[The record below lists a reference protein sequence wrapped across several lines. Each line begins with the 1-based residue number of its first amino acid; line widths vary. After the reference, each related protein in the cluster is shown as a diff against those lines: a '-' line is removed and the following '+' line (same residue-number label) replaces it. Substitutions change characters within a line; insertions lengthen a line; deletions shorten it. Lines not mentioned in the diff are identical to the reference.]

1 MDLEPETRRKIE
13 DMVMDLL
20 KQSNIE
26 ETTEF
31 SIRVAASERLGIDLS
46 DPNRKH
52 FVRNVVE
59 SYLRTVAAEDATVA
73 AEQKPPELIAPP
85 EEPIEAALQLPKP
98 STEVKDDCD
107 QVIFQ
112 LSNKRNVVVK
122 KFKGTTLVSI
132 REFFQ
137 KDGKQIPTSKGIS
150 LSSEQWSTF
159 KKNVPAIEE
168 AITKLEGKMKSEL
181 HDKQNGDA
189 YNSVVDVAPPLEHVP
204 VEVSRFDGKNYQ
216 LWAQQME
223 SLLKQLKIDY
233 VLTELSP
240 NAVLGENSS
249 AEEIARTKNA
259 ERRWVND
266 DLMCRRNIL
275 THLSDSLF
283 CLYANRKMSAK
294 ELWEDLK
301 LVYLYEEH
309 GSKRVQVKKYL
320 EFQMV
325 DERPIVE
332 QIQEFNSIAD
342 SLVAAGMFLD
352 ENFHASAIISKL
364 PPSWKDFCI
373 KSMREEYL
381 PLWRL
386 IDCIRME
393 EESRNGF
400 KRVGEPYSRIG
411 FNHSNKG
418 GPRESDNK
426 FMHRNKSESNGK
438 SIACYICG
446 KKGHLSKHCWRRYDK
461 QGNERKAEDVCIPQE
476 VNMVGGC

>member
-46 DPNRKH
+46 DPHRKQL
-52 FVRNVVE
+52 VRNVVE
-59 SYLRTVAAEDATVA
+59 SYLLSFAAEDATVV
-73 AEQKPPELIAPP
+73 AEQKPPELIAAP
-85 EEPIEAALQLPKP
+85 EDPREAALQLAKPKC
-98 STEVKDDCD
+98 EVKDDCD
-107 QVIFQ
+107 FVTFQ

-159 KKNVPAIEE
+159 KKSVPAIEE
-168 AITKLEGKMKSEL
+168 AIAKMEGKMKSEL
-181 HDKQNGDA
+181 HGKKNGDF
-189 YNSVVDVAPPLEHVP
+189 YNSIVDATPLEHVP

-233 VLTELSP
+233 VLTEPSP

-266 DLMCRRNIL
+266 DLMCCRNIL

-283 CLYANRKMSAK
+283 GLYANRKMSAK

-309 GSKRVQVKKYL
+309 GSKGEQVKKYL

-325 DERPIVE
+325 DNRAIVE
-332 QIQEFNSIAD
+332 QILEFNSIAD
-342 SLVAAGMFLD
+342 SLVSAGMFLD
-352 ENFHASAIISKL
+352 ENFHVSAILSKL
-364 PPSWKDFCI
+364 PLSWKDFCI

-381 PLWRL
+381 PVWRL

-393 EESRNGF
+393 EESRKGF
-400 KRVGEPYSRIG
+400 KRVGEPYSR
-411 FNHSNKG
+411 
-418 GPRESDNK
+418 NK
-426 FMHRNKSESNGK
+426 FPGMHRNKSDSNGK

-446 KKGHLSKHCWRRYDK
+446 KKGHLSKHCRRRFDK
-461 QGNERKAEDVCIPQE
+461 QANERRAEDVCIPQE
-476 VNMVGGC
+476 VNMVGGY